1 MDSHHD
7 EIGLV
12 VVCPSYDFV
21 SDNTNNGPPPVGL
34 LHSSY
39 RRGLYLLQALAVFG
53 QKFFGIVRGHGYVL
67 FEYTQQRQLGPLS

>member
-1 MDSHHD
+1 VHSHHD

-21 SDNTNNGPPPVGL
+21 SDNTNNGRHLWLAPQVRIVG
-34 LHSSY
+34 
-39 RRGLYLLQALAVFG
+39 GLYLLQVLAVFG